1 METDT
6 IVIIVVIVIIVIL
19 AIVYFTMLK
28 NKQSGSFNICDIKLP
43 SRYDGEYNSR
53 LYAVSLLHS
62 TQSAITELNESLCY
76 QFIELMKDIDKH
88 SANTFLGISAI
99 WYDLCLD
106 DEITKITDMIDILSY
121 NKFITNDMSY
131 RNLLNSWNTYIE
143 MMYDLVRY
151 KKDINDSTYKY
162 KERLNYKLE
171 EVKLQYAKICKD
183 IDVIANHIS
192 L

>member
-6 IVIIVVIVIIVIL
+6 VVIIVVIVIIVIL

-88 SANTFLGISAI
+88 SINTFLGISAI